1 MMFPRQLAT
10 EAELLDSLGA
20 ERERVVEALNL
31 LEKALQQ
38 RVAGQRA

>member
-1 MMFPRQLAT
+1 LAA

-31 LEKALQQ
+31 LEKVLQQ
-38 RVAGQRA
+38 RVTRQRA